1 MGVYSIYIKQEQEKE
16 RGKKMKR
23 LEKGLYAVQGTSG
36 THYRIQKFANK
47 WFVENIITGQRISYG
62 CSTLKQAREIAE
74 EN

>member
-1 MGVYSIYIKQEQEKE
+1 
-16 RGKKMKR
+16 MKR
-23 LEKGLYAVQGTSG
+23 LEKGLYAVQGASG
-36 THYRIQKFANK
+36 EHYRIQKFANK